1 MTHLFIVVRK
11 LDFYKLRDEY
21 NFPEITVLNFLSAAG
36 SIATASTRLSRK
48 SVWASAACVFGMTL
62 SSRMTPRK
70 TYGHDSD
77 ASLVFGMTSAQT
89 SIRL

>member
-21 NFPEITVLNFLSAAG
+21 DFSEITVSSFLNAAG

-70 TYGHDSD
+70 IYGHDSD
-77 ASLVFGMTSAQT
+77 VSLGLGMTSAQT

>member
-11 LDFYKLRDEY
+11 LDLYKLRDEY
-21 NFPEITVLNFLSAAG
+21 NFPEITVLNFLNAAG

-48 SVWASAACVFGMTL
+48 SVLVSAACVLGMTL

-70 TYGHDSD
+70 TYGHDPD
-77 ASLVFGMTSAQT
+77 ASLAFGMTATQT
-89 SIRL
+89 PIRL